1 VAVLEVEQQLRCCLV
16 QAAVGLSSSS
26 SFCGSRSLVCRDY
39 RGLGR
44 SRGSL
49 LFNSSS
55 WGRSSL
61 SRSSSFLSRCG
72 LFLYGSLHLRSSGG
86 HHAVSIL
93 LRGVLGSK
101 GGGVVASGLVV
112 HRGTVVYR
120 GSMVDRGR
128 LVWSRGRFVWSWGGF
143 VWGWGWC
150 IYNWGG
156 FVWSWGGFVWGGGRC
171 IYNWGRF
178 VRGWGRFVWSRGS
191 NNFHHRSRDYLD
203 HRFVWSRGRL
213 VSWGWSCLVRL
224 DLSIDCLALVLH
236 ISNIALGPCGV
247 GHYLDTAIREVDSVL
262 SSGVVVCTVLLMVED
277 SARVLGVIHSILVIV
292 YWRKVWVGLLWC
304 RVRGRGPHS

>member
-1 VAVLEVEQQLRCCLV
+1 MAVLEVELLLCCLV

-26 SFCGSRSLVCRDY
+26 CFCGSRSLVCRDY

-61 SRSSSFLSRCG
+61 SRSSSFLSRCS
-72 LFLYGSLHLRSSGG
+72 LFLCGSLHLRSSGG
-86 HHAVSIL
+86 HHTVSVF

-112 HRGTVVYR
+112 HGGTVVYR
-120 GSMVDRGR
+120 GSVVDRGR
-128 LVWSRGRFVWSWGGF
+128 LVWSRGGHYLYHRGRFIWSWGGF
-143 VWGWGWC
+143 VWSWGRFVWSWGRC

-156 FVWSWGGFVWGGGRC
+156 FVR
-171 IYNWGRF
+171 GRF
-178 VRGWGRFVWSRGS
+178 VWGWGRFVWGWGS
-191 NNFHHRSRDYLD
+191 NNFHDRSRDYLD

-236 ISNIALGPCGV
+236 ISNIALRPGGV
-247 GHYLDTAIREVDSVL
+247 GHYLDTTIREVDTVL

-304 RVRGRGPHS
+304 WVRGGGPSG

>member
-1 VAVLEVEQQLRCCLV
+1 VAVLEVELLLCCLV

-26 SFCGSRSLVCRDY
+26 CLCGSRSLVCRDY

-55 WGRSSL
+55 RGGSSL
-61 SRSSSFLSRCG
+61 SRSSSFLSRCS

-86 HHAVSIL
+86 HHAVSVL

-120 GSMVDRGR
+120 GSVVDRGR
-128 LVWSRGRFVWSWGGF
+128 LVWSRGGHYLHHRGRFVWSRGRFVWSWGR
-143 VWGWGWC
+143 
-150 IYNWGG
+150 
-156 FVWSWGGFVWGGGRC
+156 FVWSWGRC

-178 VRGWGRFVWSRGS
+178 VRGRFVWGRGRFVWGWGS
-191 NNFHHRSRDYLD
+191 NNFHDRSRDYLD

-236 ISNIALGPCGV
+236 ISNIALGTCGV
-247 GHYLDTAIREVDSVL
+247 GHYLDTAIREVDTVL
-262 SSGVVVCTVLLMVED
+262 STGVVVCTVLLMVED

-292 YWRKVWVGLLWC
+292 YWRKVWVGLLRCW
-304 RVRGRGPHS
+304 VRGRGPSG